1 LSQTLR
7 PTSENLFSKLT
18 SYKWL
23 KEAASP
29 RWRNFVN
36 SINFTPYTVSRE
48 VAGER
53 YSFYIGNPAG
63 KSWYGSQTD
72 QSIEMQFVRQELIR
86 PGAVVIE
93 CGAHH
98 GAQSILLSRWVGNS
112 GKVIVVEPMPDNV
125 EILRKNIEL
134 NDLNNVTVIE
144 KAAGPNNGF
153 VFMKKRSN
161 AAVAPIGGGKTIKVE
176 SITLDEI
183 SKRLGVIPSFLKI
196 DVEGFEYQIL
206 EGAKTILPMYPA
218 IFLEVH
224 TLTLPRYGKV
234 FEDLWALI
242 DYNAYDIFVQESEL
256 DQPVPFSPM
265 KTPRERVHLF
275 FRPR

>member
-1 LSQTLR
+1 M
-7 PTSENLFSKLT
+7 SENLLSKLS

-23 KEAASP
+23 REAASP
-29 RWRNFVN
+29 RWNNLVN
-36 SINFTPYTVSRE
+36 SINFAPYTISRE

-63 KSWYGSQTD
+63 KSWYGTQSD

-86 PGAVVIE
+86 DGMVAIE

-98 GAQSILLSRWVGNS
+98 GAQSILLSRWVGQC

-125 EILRKNIEL
+125 EILKKNIK
-134 NDLNNVTVIE
+134 LNNLHNITVIE
-144 KAAGPNNGF
+144 KAAGPSNGS

-161 AAVAPIGGGKTIKVE
+161 AAVASVGGGKTIKVE
-176 SITLDEI
+176 SISLDEI
-183 SKRLGVIPSFLKI
+183 STTLGVIPSLLKI
-196 DVEGFEYQIL
+196 DVEGFEYKIL
-206 EGAKTILPMYPA
+206 EGAERILSTHPM

-224 TLTLPRYGKV
+224 TLTLPRYGNV
-234 FEDLWALI
+234 FGDLWTLI
-242 DYNAYDIFVQESEL
+242 DPDAYDIFIQENEL
-256 DQPVPFSPM
+256 DQPIPYSPT
-265 KTPRERVHLF
+265 KIPRDRVHLF